1 MGFGIEFIFDQD
13 LSESTDYLIPKII
26 AYYYNKYLKN
36 FDTPILEAGTGLV
49 GNHLKDILPDAVYIS
64 SSDHDLTDIDELL
77 SKHRH
82 L

>member
-1 MGFGIEFIFDQD
+1 MAGRCSYSGSSIKLYKKWALAFDQD

-49 GNHLKDILPDAVYIS
+49 GKYL
-64 SSDHDLTDIDELL
+64 
-77 SKHRH
+77 
-82 L
+82 